1 MKNLLIIYALVLG
14 TFSAVGS
21 ASAQEDVTLGSYS
34 GWAFDALS
42 GGDR

>member
-1 MKNLLIIYALVLG
+1 MKKLLIASVLILG
-14 TFSAVGS
+14 TFSAISG
-21 ASAQEDVTLGSYS
+21 ASAYEDKTLGSYS